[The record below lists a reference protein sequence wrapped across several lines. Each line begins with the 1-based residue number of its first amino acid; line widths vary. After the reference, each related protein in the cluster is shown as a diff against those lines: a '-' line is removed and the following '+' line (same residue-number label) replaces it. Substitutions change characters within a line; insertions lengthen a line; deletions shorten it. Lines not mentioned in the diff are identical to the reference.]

1 MTEQGWITTELGTAV
16 LGDRR
21 RTQRLVRL
29 ADALAARPTAAI
41 PAACGNWAATKAAYR
56 FFDDEAIAADAIL
69 AAHVAATVRRA
80 DEEPLVL
87 ALQDTTQLELSNHPA
102 LDGAGP
108 LAGAGQRGLL
118 VHSVLAATDDGVP
131 LGLLH
136 QHRWARDPEDAGS
149 RHTRRAKPTAEK
161 ESQRWLDALSAT
173 QAALPAGSAVL
184 TVADREADLYDLF
197 ALPRPEGGALLIRAT
212 HNRRV
217 DHEARYLRAAIERA
231 PVGGELTGAIGRRDA
246 RPPRPASLSL
256 RSVALA
262 LWPPHRQA
270 GEAIPV
276 VAVLAEELAPPPDTP
291 PIRWLLLTTLSDATP
306 AGAIAAVRRYA
317 LRWLLERYHYA
328 LKQGCA
334 VETLQLRTTA
344 RLERALAIDAV
355 VAWRL
360 LWLTSAARRDP
371 EQPCTVALSEP
382 EWRTLCGVIHRPA
395 PPPSEPPSLR
405 QAVRWIAQL
414 GGFLGRRGDGEP
426 GVKVIWRGLQRLEDL
441 TLGWSLA
448 QASPTPPPDVGNA

>member
-1 MTEQGWITTELGTAV
+1 MTEHGWIATELGTAT

-21 RTQRLVRL
+21 RTRRLVQL
-29 ADALAARPTAAI
+29 AGAFAARPTGSI
-41 PAACGNWAATKAAYR
+41 PTACGSAAATKAAYR
-56 FFDDEAIAADAIL
+56 FLDEDAVEADAIL
-69 AAHVAATVRRA
+69 AAHVTATVRRA
-80 DEEPLVL
+80 DAEPLVL
-87 ALQDTTQLELSNHPA
+87 ALQDTTQLELSAHPA
-102 LDGAGP
+102 LEGAGP

-149 RHTRRAKPTAEK
+149 RTTRRQRPTAEK

-173 QAALPAGSAVL
+173 HAALPPETAVL

-197 ALPRPEGGALLIRAT
+197 ALPRPAGSELLIRAT

-217 DHEARYLRAAIERA
+217 EHDARYLHDAIERA
-231 PVGGELTGAIGRRDA
+231 PVNGELVVSIGRRDA
-246 RPPRPASLSL
+246 RPPRPATLTLRTAALS
-256 RSVALA
+256 
-262 LWPPHRQA
+262 LWPPHRRA
-270 GEAIPV
+270 GAAIPV
-276 VAVLAEELAPPPDTP
+276 VAVLAEELAPPPETP
-291 PIRWLLLTTLSDATP
+291 PIRWLLLTTLADASP
-306 AGAIAAVRRYA
+306 AGARAAVRRYA
-317 LRWLLERYHYA
+317 LRWLIERYHYA

-334 VETLQLRTTA
+334 VEALQLRQVE
-344 RLERALAIDAV
+344 RLERALAIYAV

-360 LWLTSAARRDP
+360 LWLTYAARRDSD
-371 EQPCTVALSEP
+371 QPCTVALSEP
-382 EWRTLCGVIHRPA
+382 EWRTLYGMIHRTA
-395 PPPSEPPSLR
+395 PPAEPPSLR

-426 GVKVIWRGLQRLEDL
+426 GVKVIWRGMQRLEDL

-448 QASPTPPPDVGNA
+448 QALTAPPRDVGNA

>member
-1 MTEQGWITTELGTAV
+1 MTEHGWIATELGTAN

-21 RTQRLVRL
+21 RTQRLGQLVS
-29 ADALAARPTAAI
+29 ALAARPTASI
-41 PAACGNWAATKAAYR
+41 PAACGSWAATKAAYR
-56 FFDDEAIAADAIL
+56 FLDEDAIEADAIL
-69 AAHVAATVRRA
+69 AAHVHATVRRA
-80 DEEPLVL
+80 EAEPLVL
-87 ALQDTTQLELSNHPA
+87 AVQDTTQLEFSAHPA
-102 LDGAGP
+102 LAGAGP

-136 QHRWARDPEDAGS
+136 QHRWARDPEEAGS

-161 ESQRWLDALSAT
+161 ESQRWLDALDAT
-173 QAALPAGSAVL
+173 HAALPPETAVL

-197 ALPRPEGGALLIRAT
+197 ALPRPAGSELLIRAT

-217 DHEARYLRAAIERA
+217 DHEAQYLCAALDQASIC
-231 PVGGELTGAIGRRDA
+231 GELTVSIGRRDA
-246 RPPRPASLSL
+246 RPPRSATLTL

-262 LWPPHRQA
+262 LRPPHRRA
-270 GEAIPV
+270 GAAIPV
-276 VAVLAEELAPPPDTP
+276 VAVLADELAPPSETP
-291 PIRWLLLTTLSDATP
+291 PIRWLLVTTLPEVSPTA
-306 AGAIAAVRRYA
+306 ARAAVRRYA
-317 LRWLLERYHYA
+317 LRWLIERYHYA

-334 VETLQLRTTA
+334 VEALQLRQVA
-344 RLERALAIDAV
+344 RLERALAIYAV

-360 LWLTSAARRDP
+360 LWLTYAARRDP
-371 EQPCTVALSEP
+371 DQSCTAALSEP
-382 EWRTLCGVIHRPA
+382 EWRTLCGLFHRA
-395 PPPSEPPSLR
+395 APPSEPPSLR

-448 QASPTPPPDVGNA
+448 QASPVPPRDVGNA